1 MEIKCIVAG
10 GRDFNN
16 YPLLCMKLNVLFSKK
31 VEDGSS
37 ISIVSGLARGADSLG
52 EKYARENGYECL
64 EYPADWDKYGK
75 SAGYKRNTQMAAI
88 ATHAVIFW
96 DGQSKGT
103 KHMIDLCIERK
114 VSHRVIKY

>member
-16 YPLLCMKLNVLFSKK
+16 YPLLCEKLNVLFSKK

-37 ISIVSGLARGADSLG
+37 ISIVCGMARGADILG
-52 EKYARENGYECL
+52 KRYADENGYNL
-64 EYPADWDKYGK
+64 LKFPADWDKYGK
-75 SAGYKRNTQMAAI
+75 SAGHRRNAEMAAI

-96 DGQSKGT
+96 DGESRGT
-103 KHMIDLCIERK
+103 KDMIKHCVKQGID
-114 VSHRVIKY
+114 HRVIRY